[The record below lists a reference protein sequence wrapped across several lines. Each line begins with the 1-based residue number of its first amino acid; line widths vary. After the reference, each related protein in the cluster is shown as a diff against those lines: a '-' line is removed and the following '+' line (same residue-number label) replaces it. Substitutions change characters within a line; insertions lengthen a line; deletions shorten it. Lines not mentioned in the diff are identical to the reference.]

1 MITDVAGVLVG
12 QSERIG
18 DGWLTGVTVVVP
30 PAGSIVA
37 VDVRGGGPGT
47 RETDVLAAGVAH
59 AIVLAGGS
67 AYGLAA
73 ATGVQQWCEETGRGL
88 PIMPGVIVPIVP
100 AAVIF
105 DVGRGGDPALRPDAE
120 MGYAAA
126 VSASDGAVRTGCV
139 GAGTGAVFAS
149 VGLKGGVGT
158 ARVRLPGD
166 VVVAALVVANAYGSP
181 YRSGSAGVVDGEP
194 REASTDSTAH
204 TTLAV
209 VATNARLSHAR
220 VQRMALAGHD
230 GIARAIQPV
239 HTLVDG
245 DTVFG
250 FATGTTDPL
259 PPDGWSGDPSVGGAL
274 AVHAAAADVV
284 TLAIRDAILSA
295 TSVAGFTAYR
305 DTLPS

>member
-12 QSERIG
+12 QAERIG

-30 PAGSIVA
+30 PAGSVVA

-47 RETDVLAAGVAH
+47 RETDVLAAGIAH
-59 AIVLAGGS
+59 AIVLTGGS

-88 PIMPGVIVPIVP
+88 PILPDVIVPIVP

-105 DVGRGGDPALRPDAE
+105 DLGRGGDPTLRPDAE

-126 VSASDGAVRTGCV
+126 VSASSGPARRGCV

-158 ARVRLPGD
+158 ASIRLAGD
-166 VVVAALVVANAYGSP
+166 VVVAALVVANAYGAPIRLSA
-181 YRSGSAGVVDGEP
+181 SGGQASAP
-194 REASTDSTAH
+194 AH

-209 VATNARLSHAR
+209 VATNARLDHAR
-220 VQRMALAGHD
+220 VQRMALTGHD
-230 GIARAIQPV
+230 GIARAIRPV
-239 HTLVDG
+239 HTIVDG
-245 DTVFG
+245 DTVFA
-250 FATGTTDPL
+250 FATGAVDPQ
-259 PPDGWSGDPSVGGAL
+259 PPDGWLGDASVGAAV
-274 AVHAAAADVV
+274 AVHAAAADAVQ
-284 TLAIRDAILSA
+284 LAIDDAVTAA
-295 TSVAGFTAYR
+295 TSVPGFPAFR
-305 DTLPS
+305 DRTGG